1 MVSPE
6 LALQVASRAS
16 CAAIGLGFL
25 EQLSAFDRI
34 YGRTGLYA
42 NSVTRLVGAPEFNSP
57 FGIISLRSALVVGT
71 LASLLGVF
79 LDPYQPLGRFALAA
93 TLICV
98 VVNWLYRVM
107 GGDGAEQMA
116 ILTLF
121 ASCLAVLPG
130 VDHSAT
136 TLAVYFIGAQLILS
150 YFTAGV
156 VKAISPT
163 WRGGSAI
170 GLIMGSEA
178 YGQRWAATLFETFPG
193 LSRWLTRSI
202 VLVECIFPLILF
214 APPGIAM
221 AMLAA
226 GFVFHAVCA
235 VTMGLNTFVIAFPA
249 TYLCVIY
256 LAQQVSP
263 YW

>member
-1 MVSPE
+1 LVSPE

-16 CAAIGLGFL
+16 CAAIGVGFL
-25 EQLSAFDRI
+25 EQLWACDRI
-34 YGRTGLYA
+34 YGRGGLYA
-42 NSVTRLVGAPEFNSP
+42 SSVTRLIGAPEFTYRL
-57 FGIISLRSALVVGT
+57 GIVPLRSVLILGT

-79 LDPYQPLGRFALAA
+79 LDPFLPLGRFALA
-93 TLICV
+93 TSLIFAAI
-98 VVNWLYRVM
+98 NRLYRVM

-136 TLAVYFIGAQLILS
+136 TFAVWFIGAQLILS
-150 YFTAGV
+150 YFTAGF
-156 VKAISPT
+156 VKAVSPI
-163 WRGGSAI
+163 WRTGSAI

-178 YGQRWAATLFETFPG
+178 YGQPWAATLLKTHPG
-193 LSRWLTRSI
+193 LSRWLTRSV

-214 APPGIAM
+214 APRSVAVT
-221 AMLAA
+221 MLAV
-226 GFVFHAVCA
+226 GFLFHAVCA
-235 VTMGLNTFVIAFPA
+235 VTMGLNTFLIAFPA
-249 TYLCVIY
+249 TYLCVIV
-256 LAQQVSP
+256 LAQEVSP